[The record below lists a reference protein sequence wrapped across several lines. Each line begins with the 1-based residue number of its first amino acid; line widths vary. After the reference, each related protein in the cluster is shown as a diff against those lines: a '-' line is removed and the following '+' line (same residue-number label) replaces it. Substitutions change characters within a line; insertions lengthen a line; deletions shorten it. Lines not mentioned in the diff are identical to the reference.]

1 MEVSVRNVT
10 WLMAAGLVAVTAGC
24 TESSGY
30 PNSSYSG
37 NRGYYNNA
45 YNNNAYNSNGYY
57 ANDGRYYTNNRYN
70 SGYGQPAYN
79 QPAYNTG
86 YAGIIGA
93 ILGQANNQPTYYDA
107 RRGGW

>member
-45 YNNNAYNSNGYY
+45 YNSNGYY
-57 ANDGRYYTNNRYN
+57 ANDGRYYANNRYN
-70 SGYGQPAYN
+70 SGYAQPAYNQPAYN

-86 YAGIIGA
+86 FAGILGA

-107 RRGGW
+107 RGGW